1 MSGLLGDMLE
11 TMKSVMT
18 GAEPMRWREMGCKA
32 EEAGL
37 RQIEEGLDI
46 MLRSLDFL
54 CSAQEKPTKG
64 FNQGQSAI

>member
-54 CSAQEKPTKG
+54 LFCPRKV
-64 FNQGQSAI
+64 NQGI